1 LTLGQGL
8 LSFFYLRP
16 GKGSDKDIQPMKTLL
31 LKASLFC
38 CLISLAACT
47 KEKTPAAANPTP
59 AVSGVAPAPSSSPD
73 TVVATINDQ
82 KITAAD
88 LDEQLKPQMKEM
100 EEQMQRQK
108 FQMRRQGLDQM
119 ILQRLVNAEASKKG
133 VTQEQYLKVE
143 IDDKVAAPSAEKIK
157 EFFDQNSKSL
167 PPGSKLEDFKAR
179 IVDILTRNQKQE
191 RAKVLFDQLRKENK
205 VVVKLEEPRKAVE
218 ATGPSRGPSNAAV
231 TVVEFSDFEC
241 PYCSRARETVDQ
253 MMQDYAGKV
262 RLVFRQFPLVEM
274 HKNAEKAAEASLC
287 ANEQGKF
294 WEYHDV
300 LFKNQQKLEVAQL
313 KQHAGEVGLDAA
325 QFTSCLDSGKHKK
338 DVDQDMAAGQKL
350 GVPGTPTVFVNGI
363 MLSSASK
370 DEFKRVI
377 DQELASR

>member
-1 LTLGQGL
+1 MTNRLWKLSLGLVVACALLAQGA
-8 LSFFYLRP
+8 SAQQ
-16 GKGSDKDIQPMKTLL
+16 GTTTSDLKQDIET
-31 LKASLFC
+31 LKASLVSIQQD
-38 CLISLAACT
+38 LQAIKGMLQSGQ
-47 KEKTPAAANPTP
+47 PAAAPQNVLLDLGTH
-59 AVSGVAPAPSSSPD
+59 PS
-73 TVVATINDQ
+73 VGQ
-82 KITAAD
+82 KTA
-88 LDEQLKPQMKEM
+88 
-100 EEQMQRQK
+100 
-108 FQMRRQGLDQM
+108 
-119 ILQRLVNAEASKKG
+119 
-133 VTQEQYLKVE
+133 
-143 IDDKVAAPSAEKIK
+143 
-157 EFFDQNSKSL
+157 
-167 PPGSKLEDFKAR
+167 KL
-179 IVDILTRNQKQE
+179 
-191 RAKVLFDQLRKENK
+191 
-205 VVVKLEEPRKAVE
+205 
-218 ATGPSRGPSNAAV
+218 